1 MIGQKIRVLAWNFI
15 PFRHEIRGG
24 KGGFLE
30 IITWEFFRAG
40 SGSPCSLS
48 DYSCSCLSLGA
59 CDVRDSSRTSILGVI
74 ESISPVSVAPWVSRV
89 GNSKGV
95 NGFLVH
101 ILVCQCIDC
110 ASKVVVSKLR
120 GVCERNVEDHR
131 FVTST
136 IVYFSRLTLSRYP
149 VISRFIGDVVL
160 LTGLKKKMAYLRKE
174 ESQLI
179 YATTDRASLHV
190 AKLSKKVGLNQN
202 TDMRGKRNCGSYTG
216 VVTGIYM
223 RGTILELDQDVIL
236 LLTDQHLVLPHYVRL
251 GVLVC

>member
-15 PFRHEIRGG
+15 PFRHAIRGG

-30 IITWEFFRAG
+30 IITWEFFQAG
-40 SGSPCSLS
+40 SGSPCSFS
-48 DYSCSCLSLGA
+48 DDSCYCLSLGV
-59 CDVRDSSRTSILGVI
+59 CDGRNSLSILGVI
-74 ESISPVSVAPWVSRV
+74 DSISPVLVVPWERR
-89 GNSKGV
+89 GGDSKDV

-101 ILVCQCIDC
+101 ILVCQCTDC
-110 ASKVVVSKLR
+110 ASKSVVSKLR
-120 GVCERNVEDHR
+120 GVCEGNVEHH
-131 FVTST
+131 FNTSR
-136 IVYFSRLTLSRYP
+136 IVYFSGLASSWHP

-160 LTGLKKKMAYLRKE
+160 LMGLEKRLVFFRKE
-174 ESQLI
+174 ESQLM
-179 YATTDRASLHV
+179 YVTTDRVSLHV

-202 TDMRGKRNCGSYTG
+202 TDMRGKRKWGSYTG

-236 LLTDQHLVLPHYVRL
+236 LLTEQHLVLPHYVRV